1 MLGGGQRKPPARSV
15 RHEVFS
21 RDRRNVVAISVI
33 FIDIGKFCCRV
44 SESITYRKFTKIKNR
59 TSQVHLQERNM
70 LMNKADR
77 NRDEALDSMITALG
91 KTGQSTP
98 VNTLRDKQRGKG
110 RLRRTRVTF
119 STDEKQ
125 KEKKTG
131 VQERSPRRKTAQR
144 GKVERRTSMRRTR
157 LESGKD
163 EGIGVR
169 AAVGSRI
176 LDQDS
181 AETLETI
188 ASASTKAV
196 SHNDEEPLD
205 SLEESEEVGVIVPA
219 VTEDEGDTDTAEL
232 QQIGIAETETP
243 FLEPEKER
251 EIIRRVQAGDSNAF
265 DDIVNAYQRKAY
277 YVASQF
283 VNNHE
288 DAMDLAQDAF
298 VKAFKAIN
306 SFNINS
312 PFFPWFYK
320 IIKNHCLN
328 YIKKSGRVRND
339 SLEELEEDQFMQF
352 KEERA
357 DPRTQYAGDEERQQL
372 WEALWRMWMTK
383 PDFAEIISLKH
394 FHNSSYKE
402 IAAVLDIPIGTVM
415 SRLFNARQD
424 LRERY
429 LEVVSEKN

>member
-1 MLGGGQRKPPARSV
+1 MEKHHIQKVHENQKQDLAGTPA
-15 RHEVFS
+15 
-21 RDRRNVVAISVI
+21 
-33 FIDIGKFCCRV
+33 
-44 SESITYRKFTKIKNR
+44 
-59 TSQVHLQERNM
+59 ERNM
-70 LMNKADR
+70 LMGKADG
-77 NRDEALDSMITALG
+77 NRHEALDNMITTLG
-91 KTGQSTP
+91 KTGQSKP
-98 VNTLRDKQRGKG
+98 VNTLRKKEVGEKRM
-110 RLRRTRVTF
+110 RRTRVTF
-119 STDEKQ
+119 SADEER
-125 KEKKTG
+125 EKKKT
-131 VQERSPRRKTAQR
+131 TAQKR
-144 GKVERRTSMRRTR
+144 KSRRTTAQGGEGNRTESVQRRR
-157 LESGKD
+157 PEASKKKGFAGGAPLSSPIPELESTEKF
-163 EGIGVR
+163 ETT
-169 AAVGSRI
+169 ASVGHNATLLNEEEFI
-176 LDQDS
+176 DS
-181 AETLETI
+181 
-188 ASASTKAV
+188 
-196 SHNDEEPLD
+196 P
-205 SLEESEEVGVIVPA
+205 EESEEVGVTVPA
-219 VTEDEGDTDTAEL
+219 VTEDEVDAREI
-232 QQIGIAETETP
+232 QQTEETETP
-243 FLEPEKER
+243 FLDPEKER

-283 VNNHE
+283 VTNHE
-288 DAMDLAQDAF
+288 DAMDMAQDSF

-312 PFFPWFYK
+312 PFYPWFYK

-328 YIKKSGRVRND
+328 QIKKNGRVRND